1 MSNVEHD
8 NPAIGRDP
16 DAESDS
22 DLRYLLSA
30 YLLNS
35 LSEEGRAEVERQLE
49 RSESCR
55 RELDELKATL
65 ELVTDAL
72 AGEAEDSPSYSF
84 QQRRMERVLS
94 AKKRTWPLRIRFPS
108 RRLTAAAAALLLTS
122 VTAFAFLAYR
132 GLGSLAPEMQ
142 RDSYSS
148 ATLDM
153 DSAGRIGGLAPLA
166 GSAGPVAESRK
177 SSRSRSLR
185 RQESPSDKISD
196 DSFFAAKEAAFG
208 DDEGERVP
216 ATGEELEEEGEELPQ
231 AGKPS
236 AQSAFS
242 RKRMPEKLRK
252 SAKVEPPTAPAAAA
266 APPPA
271 PERAKQGRKAKDKA
285 REASTPGESRLSP
298 SKKEGQ
304 SAVVDNIGIGGG
316 AAGAYGYRYAKGK
329 LVIEKAKFGAAASNE
344 NAKRDAKL
352 AESSLEQAG
361 ETTVSGLART
371 SNTPSSGGKLNLRE
385 KDVQQQKRQ
394 LLGKES
400 GSERLRQQTIKEPI
414 IMRKIEA
421 PAEEEKKGLGE
432 IADANQS
439 LQKDGWAFNA
449 GRDKRRARGNDEKPA
464 GASLFFEQLGN
475 SSKQNDAPGQWHADE
490 SYNLNIKNTNN
501 GYRPLGLDRPHPQNK
516 SQSDAAPQDDR
527 IQTINEQVLNNFA
540 FYKQLDP
547 NLSYDQF
554 NSRALVIPPPAL
566 GDEGL
571 GEKGFR
577 TKYGVNPFVA
587 ASRDHLSTF
596 GMDVDTASWGRARES
611 IRNKTLPPPQTI
623 RVEEFINNFSD
634 ERPGDPDTVFSVYT
648 EGGPSPFGD
657 HGLELIQITLK
668 SRELRTGERKDA
680 ILTFAVDTSGS
691 MAANGKINL
700 LKKSIRTLVDKLN
713 PADRVAIIAFSTNAY
728 VVLPHTP
735 VRQKAEILGAIES
748 LTPIGG
754 TNVEAGIDLA
764 YRLAG
769 ESSHKR
775 AANRVILCSD
785 GVANLGARGPEIIL
799 KKIARFASED
809 RIALYTYAFGSGGR
823 QAVKGDKMLQQLA
836 NRGDGRYQYVDSG
849 SSAKKIFSVP
859 DALQVLAADAKIQVD
874 FNPDVVSH
882 YRLLGYEKR
891 DIADKDFRNDKIDA
905 GEVGPGST
913 VTALYEIKRSRP
925 VGSIGRVYLRY
936 KDAVSSTVEE
946 FNYELHPGVLAGDS
960 RDTSD
965 RFRFIA
971 SVAEFA
977 ELLRGS
983 YYARNGSFGAA
994 LQLMSGVSIDF
1005 KKRNDW
1011 KEAYRSISAAQGLS
1025 AVQTLNSIR

>member
-1 MSNVEHD
+1 MMTNKENQKPNLD
-8 NPAIGRDP
+8 TNAPPRA
-16 DAESDS
+16 DS
-22 DLRYLLSA
+22 ELRYLLSA
-30 YLLNS
+30 YLFDS

-49 RSESCR
+49 KSDACR
-55 RELDELKATL
+55 RELEELRETL
-65 ELVTDAL
+65 SLVSEAL
-72 AGEAEDSPSYSF
+72 SDDVGQPSAYSF
-84 QQRRMERVLS
+84 DQRRMDRVLS
-94 AKKRTWPLRIRFPS
+94 AKRRASILRARFPS
-108 RRLTAAAAALLLTS
+108 RKVTAAAAALLL
-122 VTAFAFLAYR
+122 L
-132 GLGSLAPEMQ
+132 SLAGILGLMTYSNLEMAAPQ
-142 RDSYSS
+142 DSSFAGEVLTFDS
-148 ATLDM
+148 EGRTGGLEPLSGETSPASKPRSQPGEDRPGR
-153 DSAGRIGGLAPLA
+153 SAGRRLDATTISQPEIMRKLGESTAPPSAAAALAKNAERFYATEEKFLPKKNKAERDTRKRTPSAAKTNRSSSIKAKEVAA
-166 GSAGPVAESRK
+166 GKPATPRPPPPTDETQKAFP
-177 SSRSRSLR
+177 
-185 RQESPSDKISD
+185 ESPSSQEI
-196 DSFFAAKEAAFG
+196 AEQEAVTVN
-208 DDEGERVP
+208 DV
-216 ATGEELEEEGEELPQ
+216 
-231 AGKPS
+231 
-236 AQSAFS
+236 
-242 RKRMPEKLRK
+242 
-252 SAKVEPPTAPAAAA
+252 
-266 APPPA
+266 
-271 PERAKQGRKAKDKA
+271 
-285 REASTPGESRLSP
+285 
-298 SKKEGQ
+298 
-304 SAVVDNIGIGGG
+304 IGVGGG
-316 AAGAYGYRYAKGK
+316 AAGAYGHRYGKGR
-329 LVIEKAKFGAAASNE
+329 LVREKPKFGKSGQKAPPRLGQNRISKPGAAAAAPEGQES
-344 NAKRDAKL
+344 AITA
-352 AESSLEQAG
+352 SSLDLLG
-361 ETTVSGLART
+361 RDGIGLTET
-371 SNTPSSGGKLNLRE
+371 
-385 KDVQQQKRQ
+385 
-394 LLGKES
+394 GKES
-400 GSERLRQQTIKEPI
+400 GSKEALKESLKSLEKKKATNELSRRLKKDAAAAPPNDARQVRNQEDAA
-414 IMRKIEA
+414 ELLDEGF
-421 PAEEEKKGLGE
+421 AEEESEEAEDGKSVLLEKLQE
-432 IADANQS
+432 TQQS
-439 LQKDGWAFNA
+439 EGVYQRQGD
-449 GRDKRRARGNDEKPA
+449 
-464 GASLFFEQLGN
+464 
-475 SSKQNDAPGQWHADE
+475 QNFD
-490 SYNLNIKNTNN
+490 LNIKKTGD
-501 GYRPLGLDRPHPQNK
+501 GYKSLGLNQSA
-516 SQSDAAPQDDR
+516 SQQLQKQAAPSAGIDTR
-527 IQTINEQVLNNFA
+527 TINEKVLNTFSW
-540 FYKQLDP
+540 YRRLDP
-547 NLSYDQF
+547 KLSYDQF

-577 TKYGVNPFVA
+577 AKYGVNPFVA

-596 GMDVDTASWGRARES
+596 GMDVDTASWGRAREN
-611 IRNKTLPPPQTI
+611 IRNRTLPPPQTI

-634 ERPGDPDTVFSVYT
+634 DRPGNPNAVFSVYT

-691 MAANGKINL
+691 MAADGKINL
-700 LKKSIRTLVDKLN
+700 LKKSIRTLVNKLN
-713 PADRVAIIAFSTNAY
+713 PSDRVAIIAFSTNAY

-735 VRQKAEILGAIES
+735 VRQKADILGAIES

-785 GVANLGARGPEIIL
+785 GVANLGSRGPEIIL

-849 SSAKKIFSVP
+849 GAAKKIFSVP
-859 DALQVLAADAKIQVD
+859 DELQVLAADAKIQVD

-925 VGSIGRVYLRY
+925 VGSIGRIYLRY
-936 KDAVSSTVEE
+936 KDSVSSTVEE
-946 FNYELHPGVLAGDS
+946 LNYELHPGVLSGDS
-960 RDTSD
+960 RGTSD

-994 LQLMSGVSIDF
+994 LQLMNEVSTEF
-1005 KKRNDW
+1005 KKRDDW

>member
-1 MSNVEHD
+1 MTNKENQKPNLDTNAPSQ
-8 NPAIGRDP
+8 A
-16 DAESDS
+16 DS
-22 DLRYLLSA
+22 ELRYLLSA
-30 YLLNS
+30 YLFDS

-49 RSESCR
+49 KSDACR
-55 RELDELKATL
+55 RELEELRETL
-65 ELVTDAL
+65 SLASEAL
-72 AGEAEDSPSYSF
+72 SDDVGQPSAYSF
-84 QQRRMERVLS
+84 DQRRMDRVLS
-94 AKKRTWPLRIRFPS
+94 AKRMASIRRIRLPS
-108 RRLTAAAAALLLTS
+108 RKVTAAAAALLL
-122 VTAFAFLAYR
+122 L
-132 GLGSLAPEMQ
+132 SLAGTLGLMTYSNLEMAGYQ
-142 RDSYSS
+142 DSSFAGKVLTFDS
-148 ATLDM
+148 EGRTGGLEPLSGETSPASKPRSQPGADRPGR
-153 DSAGRIGGLAPLA
+153 SAGRRLDGATISQPKIMRKLGESTAPPSAEAALAKN
-166 GSAGPVAESRK
+166 AERFYAAEKKLLPEKSKAERETRK
-177 SSRSRSLR
+177 RT
-185 RQESPSDKISD
+185 PS
-196 DSFFAAKEAAFG
+196 AAKRNRSSSIKAKEVA
-208 DDEGERVP
+208 
-216 ATGEELEEEGEELPQ
+216 
-231 AGKPS
+231 AGKP
-236 AQSAFS
+236 ATP
-242 RKRMPEKLRK
+242 RPP
-252 SAKVEPPTAPAAAA
+252 PPTGETQKAFPESPPSQEIAEQKAATVN
-266 APPPA
+266 
-271 PERAKQGRKAKDKA
+271 D
-285 REASTPGESRLSP
+285 
-298 SKKEGQ
+298 
-304 SAVVDNIGIGGG
+304 VIGVGGG
-316 AAGAYGYRYAKGK
+316 AAGAYGHRYGKGR
-329 LVIEKAKFGAAASNE
+329 LVREKPKFGKSGQKAPPRLEQNRISKPGAPVAASE
-344 NAKRDAKL
+344 GEESAITA
-352 AESSLEQAG
+352 SSLDLLSRDG
-361 ETTVSGLART
+361 VGLTET
-371 SNTPSSGGKLNLRE
+371 
-385 KDVQQQKRQ
+385 D
-394 LLGKES
+394 KES
-400 GSERLRQQTIKEPI
+400 GSKEALRESLKSLEKKKAANELGRRLKKDARRVRDRESAA
-414 IMRKIEA
+414 ELLDEGF
-421 PAEEEKKGLGE
+421 AEEESDEVEDGKSVLLEKLQE
-432 IADANQS
+432 TQQS
-439 LQKDGWAFNA
+439 EGVYQRQGD
-449 GRDKRRARGNDEKPA
+449 
-464 GASLFFEQLGN
+464 
-475 SSKQNDAPGQWHADE
+475 QNFD
-490 SYNLNIKNTNN
+490 LNIKRTGD
-501 GYRPLGLDRPHPQNK
+501 GYKSLGLNQSV
-516 SQSDAAPQDDR
+516 SQQLQKQPAPSAGIDTR
-527 IQTINEQVLNNFA
+527 TINEKVLNTFSW
-540 FYKQLDP
+540 YRRLDP
-547 NLSYDQF
+547 KLSYDQF

-577 TKYGVNPFVA
+577 AKYGVNPFVA

-596 GMDVDTASWGRARES
+596 GMDVDTASWGRAREN
-611 IRNKTLPPPQTI
+611 IRNRTLPPPQTI

-634 ERPGDPDTVFSVYT
+634 DRPGNPNAVFSVYT

-691 MAANGKINL
+691 MAADGKINL
-700 LKKSIRTLVDKLN
+700 LKKSIRTLVNKLN
-713 PADRVAIIAFSTNAY
+713 PSDRVAIIAFSTNAY

-785 GVANLGARGPEIIL
+785 GVANLGSRGPEIIL

-849 SSAKKIFSVP
+849 GAAEKIFSVP
-859 DALQVLAADAKIQVD
+859 DELQVLAADAKIQVD

-891 DIADKDFRNDKIDA
+891 DIADKDFRNDKVDA

-925 VGSIGRVYLRY
+925 VGSIGRIYLRY
-936 KDAVSSTVEE
+936 KDSVSSTVEE
-946 FNYELHPGVLAGDS
+946 LNYELHPGVLSGDS
-960 RDTSD
+960 RGTSD

-994 LQLMSGVSIDF
+994 LQLMNEVSTEF
-1005 KKRNDW
+1005 KKRDDW

>member
-1 MSNVEHD
+1 MTNKENRKPNLD
-8 NPAIGRDP
+8 TKAPPQA
-16 DAESDS
+16 DS

-30 YLLNS
+30 YLFDS
-35 LSEEGRAEVERQLE
+35 LSEEGRTEVEQQLE
-49 RSESCR
+49 KSEACR
-55 RELDELKATL
+55 RELDELRETL
-65 ELVTDAL
+65 SLVSEALSDDA
-72 AGEAEDSPSYSF
+72 EQPSTYSF
-84 QQRRMERVLS
+84 DQRRMDRVLS
-94 AKKRTWPLRIRFPS
+94 AKRRASILRIRLPS
-108 RRLTAAAAALLLTS
+108 RKITAAAAALLLTS
-122 VTAFAFLAYR
+122 LAGIL
-132 GLGSLAPEMQ
+132 GLMT
-142 RDSYSS
+142 YSS
-148 ATLDM
+148 FEMSAPQDSSFAGEVLTFDSEGRTGGLEPLSGESSPASKPQSRQDA
-153 DSAGRIGGLAPLA
+153 DRAVRSAGRKLAPKTISQPEIMRKL
-166 GSAGPVAESRK
+166 GESRVPPPAK
-177 SSRSRSLR
+177 AAVSKNAERFYAEEEKFLPDNNEARRVTRKRTPSAAKTKRSRSSS
-185 RQESPSDKISD
+185 ETD
-196 DSFFAAKEAAFG
+196 
-208 DDEGERVP
+208 
-216 ATGEELEEEGEELPQ
+216 
-231 AGKPS
+231 
-236 AQSAFS
+236 
-242 RKRMPEKLRK
+242 
-252 SAKVEPPTAPAAAA
+252 AAANKP
-266 APPPA
+266 APSTAPPA
-271 PERAKQGRKAKDKA
+271 PTRKAEKA
-285 REASTPGESRLSP
+285 RSEKSPPGQAIA
-298 SKKEGQ
+298 EGK
-304 SAVVDNIGIGGG
+304 AVTVTDQIGVGGG
-316 AAGAYGYRYAKGK
+316 AAGAYSHRYGKGR
-329 LVIEKAKFGAAASNE
+329 LVREKPKFGKSSPTAPPRSEQNRISRPGAPGAAPAAPEELEAAIAASSLDSLN
-344 NAKRDAKL
+344 RDGRASKE
-352 AESSLEQAG
+352 AVRESLKSLEKKMVTG
-361 ETTVSGLART
+361 GLRDRLKKDAADV
-371 SNTPSSGGKLNLRE
+371 PVDEVDKIQEQDAAYELSSVE
-385 KDVQQQKRQ
+385 D
-394 LLGKES
+394 
-400 GSERLRQQTIKEPI
+400 P
-414 IMRKIEA
+414 
-421 PAEEEKKGLGE
+421 EEEESEEEAKKSVL
-432 IADANQS
+432 
-439 LQKDGWAFNA
+439 LQKLQETQKEGVYQRQN
-449 GRDKRRARGNDEKPA
+449 
-464 GASLFFEQLGN
+464 EQN
-475 SSKQNDAPGQWHADE
+475 FD
-490 SYNLNIKNTNN
+490 LNIKKTGD
-501 GYRPLGLDRPHPQNK
+501 GYKSLGLNQSA
-516 SQSDAAPQDDR
+516 SQQLRKQQAPSAGIDTR
-527 IQTINEQVLNNFA
+527 TINEKVLNTFSW
-540 FYKQLDP
+540 YRRLDP
-547 NLSYDQF
+547 KLSYDQF

-577 TKYGVNPFVA
+577 AKYGVNPFVA
-587 ASRDHLSTF
+587 ASRDNLSTF

-611 IRNKTLPPPQTI
+611 IRNKTLPAPQTI

-634 ERPGDPDTVFSVYT
+634 ERPGNPNTVFSVYT

-691 MAANGKINL
+691 MAADGKINL

-713 PADRVAIIAFSTNAY
+713 PTDRVAIIAFSTNAY

-735 VRQKAEILGAIES
+735 VRQRAEILGAIES
-748 LTPIGG
+748 LTPTGG

-799 KKIARFASED
+799 KKIARFANED

-859 DALQVLAADAKIQVD
+859 DELQVLAADAKIQVN

-891 DIADKDFRNDKIDA
+891 DIADADFRNDKIDA

-913 VTALYEIKRSRP
+913 VTAMYEIKRSRP
-925 VGSIGRVYLRY
+925 VGSIGRIYLRY

-946 FNYELHPGVLAGDS
+946 FNYELQPGVLAGNS

-994 LQLMSGVSIDF
+994 LQLMNEVSVEF

>member
-1 MSNVEHD
+1 MSHVEHD
-8 NPAIGRDP
+8 NPAFSRDP
-16 DAESDS
+16 AAESDS

-30 YLLNS
+30 YLLDS

-55 RELDELKATL
+55 GELEELKATL

-72 AGEAEDSPSYSF
+72 AGETESSPSYSF

-94 AKKRTWPLRIRFPS
+94 AKKRTWPLRVRFPS
-108 RRLTAAAAALLLTS
+108 RRLTAAAAALLLVS

-132 GLGSLAPEMQ
+132 GLGSLAPGMQ
-142 RDSYSS
+142 EASYSS

-153 DSAGRIGGLAPLA
+153 DSAGRIGGLAPQS

-185 RQESPSDKISD
+185 RIESPSDKISD
-196 DSFFAAKEAAFG
+196 DSFFAADEASFG
-208 DDEGERVP
+208 DDAGERVP
-216 ATGEELEEEGEELPQ
+216 ATEEELEEGDAELPQ
-231 AGKPS
+231 AGKPT
-236 AQSAFS
+236 AQSSLS
-242 RKRMPEKLRK
+242 RKRMSQKLREATK
-252 SAKVEPPTAPAAAA
+252 IAPATAPSAAA

-271 PERAKQGRKAKDKA
+271 PERVKQGRKAEVSAAKASKD
-285 REASTPGESRLSP
+285 GESKRSP
-298 SKKEGQ
+298 SKKEGA

-329 LVIEKAKFGAAASNE
+329 LVKEKAKFGATASNE

-352 AESSLEQAG
+352 AESSLVQAG
-361 ETTVSGLART
+361 EAAVSGLART
-371 SNTPSSGGKLNLRE
+371 STTPSSSGKLNLRE
-385 KDVQQQKRQ
+385 KEVQQQKRQ

-400 GSERLRQQTIKEPI
+400 GSERLRPKTIKEPI

-421 PAEEEKKGLGE
+421 EGENMDLGKITDASQSRQEE
-432 IADANQS
+432 S
-439 LQKDGWAFNA
+439 RVFNA
-449 GRDKRRARGNDEKPA
+449 GRDGRRVDGNDEQRA
-464 GASLFFEQLGN
+464 GANLFFEQLGN

-501 GYRPLGLDRPHPQNK
+501 GYRPLGLDRLHPQNQ
-516 SQSDAAPQDDR
+516 SQSDASPQDDR
-527 IQTINEQVLNNFA
+527 VQTINEQVLNNFA

-577 TKYGVNPFVA
+577 AKYGVNPFVA

-634 ERPGDPDTVFSVYT
+634 ERPGNPNTVFSVYT

-657 HGLELIQITLK
+657 HGLELMQITLK

-691 MAANGKINL
+691 MAADGKINL

-785 GVANLGARGPEIIL
+785 GVANLGARGPGIIL

-859 DALQVLAADAKIQVD
+859 DELQVLAGDAKIQVD

>member
-1 MSNVEHD
+1 MKNADND
-8 NPAIGRDP
+8 NPAISEDP
-16 DAESDS
+16 AAESDS

-30 YLLNS
+30 YLLDS
-35 LSEEGRAEVERQLE
+35 LSEEGRAEVERQLK

-55 RELDELKATL
+55 GELEELKATL

-72 AGEAEDSPSYSF
+72 ASETEDSSSYSF
-84 QQRRMERVLS
+84 QQRRMDRVLS
-94 AKKRTWPLRIRFPS
+94 ARKRTWPLRIRFPS

-132 GLGSLAPEMQ
+132 GLGSLAPDSQ
-142 RDSYSS
+142 RESYSS
-148 ATLDM
+148 VTLDM
-153 DSAGRIGGLAPLA
+153 DSAGRTGGLAPLA
-166 GSAGPVAESRK
+166 GSAGPVTELLK
-177 SSRSRSLR
+177 STSPRGLR
-185 RQESPSDKISD
+185 RQENQSDRISAEGAED
-196 DSFFAAKEAAFG
+196 LVAAGEAAFA
-208 DDEGERVP
+208 DDAGEREQVIE
-216 ATGEELEEEGEELPQ
+216 EELEEGDAEL
-231 AGKPS
+231 ASKPTEQRS
-236 AQSAFS
+236 YS
-242 RKRMPEKLRK
+242 RKRMSQKLRK
-252 SAKVEPPTAPAAAA
+252 AAIVAPPKAPAAAA

-271 PERAKQGRKAKDKA
+271 PERASLGSTKVG
-285 REASTPGESRLSP
+285 EAPKSGESKRSP
-298 SKKEGQ
+298 SKKEGE
-304 SAVVDNIGIGGG
+304 STVVDSIGIGGG
-316 AAGAYGYRYAKGK
+316 AAGAYGHRYAKGK
-329 LVIEKAKFGAAASNE
+329 LVKEKAKFGAAAGND
-344 NAKRDAKL
+344 NANRDAKL
-352 AESSLEQAG
+352 AESSLVQDG
-361 ETTVSGLART
+361 EATVSGLART
-371 SNTPSSGGKLNLRE
+371 SNTPSSAGKLNLRE
-385 KDVQQQKRQ
+385 KDAQQQKRQ
-394 LLGKES
+394 LPEKRSSSSRPRPKVIKES
-400 GSERLRQQTIKEPI
+400 I

-421 PAEEEKKGLGE
+421 QAEDKKKDLGKVT
-432 IADANQS
+432 DASQS
-439 LQKDGWAFNA
+439 LQEESLAFTA
-449 GRDKRRARGNDEKPA
+449 GRDGRRVDGNDEQRA
-464 GASLFFEQLGN
+464 GANLFFEQLGN

-501 GYRPLGLDRPHPQNK
+501 GYRPLGLDRAHPQNQ
-516 SQSDAAPQDDR
+516 SQSDASPQDDGV
-527 IQTINEQVLNNFA
+527 QTINEQVLNNFA

-554 NSRALVIPPPAL
+554 DSRALVIPPPAL

-577 TKYGVNPFVA
+577 AKYGVNPFVA
-587 ASRDHLSTF
+587 ANRDHLSTF

-634 ERPGDPDTVFSVYT
+634 ERPGNPNTVFSVYT

-657 HGLELIQITLK
+657 HGLELMQITLK

-691 MAANGKINL
+691 MAAGGKIDL

-799 KKIARFASED
+799 EKIARFASED

-859 DALQVLAADAKIQVD
+859 DELQVLAGDAKIQVD

-971 SVAEFA
+971 TVAEFA

-994 LQLMSGVSIDF
+994 LQLMSGISIDF

-1011 KEAYRSISAAQGLS
+1011 KEAYRAISAAQGLS

>member
-1 MSNVEHD
+1 MTNKENQKPSLDTNAPPH
-8 NPAIGRDP
+8 A
-16 DAESDS
+16 DS
-22 DLRYLLSA
+22 ELRYLLSA
-30 YLLNS
+30 YLFDS

-49 RSESCR
+49 KSDACR
-55 RELDELKATL
+55 RELEELRETL
-65 ELVTDAL
+65 SLVSEALSDDA
-72 AGEAEDSPSYSF
+72 GQPSAYSF
-84 QQRRMERVLS
+84 DQRRMDRVLS
-94 AKKRTWPLRIRFPS
+94 AKRRASILRARFPS
-108 RRLTAAAAALLLTS
+108 RKVTAAAAALLL
-122 VTAFAFLAYR
+122 L
-132 GLGSLAPEMQ
+132 SLAGILGLMT
-142 RDSYSS
+142 YSN
-148 ATLDM
+148 LDM
-153 DSAGRIGGLAPLA
+153 AAPQDVSERHFAGEVLTFDSEGRTGGIEPLSGETSPASKPRSQPGADRPGRSAGRRLGATTISQPKIMRKLDESMAPP
-166 GSAGPVAESRK
+166 SAEAALGKNAERFYAEEKKLLPKKNKAERETRK
-177 SSRSRSLR
+177 RT
-185 RQESPSDKISD
+185 PS
-196 DSFFAAKEAAFG
+196 AAKRNRSSSIKAKEVA
-208 DDEGERVP
+208 
-216 ATGEELEEEGEELPQ
+216 
-231 AGKPS
+231 AGKPATPRPPS
-236 AQSAFS
+236 PTSETEKAF
-242 RKRMPEKLRK
+242 PE
-252 SAKVEPPTAPAAAA
+252 SPPSQ
-266 APPPA
+266 
-271 PERAKQGRKAKDKA
+271 EIAKQKTVTVND
-285 REASTPGESRLSP
+285 
-298 SKKEGQ
+298 
-304 SAVVDNIGIGGG
+304 VIGVGGG
-316 AAGAYGYRYAKGK
+316 AAGAYGHRYGKGR
-329 LVIEKAKFGAAASNE
+329 LVREKPKFGKSGQKAPPRLEQNRISKPGAAAAAPEGEESPIT
-344 NAKRDAKL
+344 A
-352 AESSLEQAG
+352 SSLYLLSRDG
-361 ETTVSGLART
+361 IGLTET
-371 SNTPSSGGKLNLRE
+371 
-385 KDVQQQKRQ
+385 D
-394 LLGKES
+394 KES
-400 GSERLRQQTIKEPI
+400 GSKEALKESLKSLEKKKATNELGRRLK
-414 IMRKIEA
+414 KDAAAA
-421 PAEEEKKGLGE
+421 PRNDARRARDQESAAELFDEGFAEEESDE
-432 IADANQS
+432 AED
-439 LQKDGWAFNA
+439 
-449 GRDKRRARGNDEKPA
+449 DK
-464 GASLFFEQLGN
+464 SVLLEQLQDTQQSEGVYQRQGE
-475 SSKQNDAPGQWHADE
+475 QNFD
-490 SYNLNIKNTNN
+490 LNIKKTGD
-501 GYRPLGLDRPHPQNK
+501 GYKSLGLNQSV
-516 SQSDAAPQDDR
+516 SQQLQKQPAPSAGIDTR
-527 IQTINEQVLNNFA
+527 TINEKVLNTFSW
-540 FYKQLDP
+540 YRRLDP
-547 NLSYDQF
+547 KLSYDQF

-577 TKYGVNPFVA
+577 AKYGVNPFVA

-596 GMDVDTASWGRARES
+596 GMDVDTASWGRAREN
-611 IRNKTLPPPQTI
+611 IRNRTLPPPQTI

-634 ERPGDPDTVFSVYT
+634 DRPGNPNAVFSVYT

-691 MAANGKINL
+691 MAADGKINL
-700 LKKSIRTLVDKLN
+700 LKKSIRTLVNKLN
-713 PADRVAIIAFSTNAY
+713 PSDRVAIIAFSTNAY

-785 GVANLGARGPEIIL
+785 GVANLGSRGPEIIL

-849 SSAKKIFSVP
+849 GAAEKIFSVP
-859 DALQVLAADAKIQVD
+859 DELQVLAADAKIQVD

-925 VGSIGRVYLRY
+925 VGSIGRIYLRY
-936 KDAVSSTVEE
+936 KDSVSSTVEE
-946 FNYELHPGVLAGDS
+946 LNYELHPGVLSGDS
-960 RDTSD
+960 RGTSD

-994 LQLMSGVSIDF
+994 LQLMNEVSTEF
-1005 KKRNDW
+1005 KKRDDW

>member
-1 MSNVEHD
+1 MTNKENQKPNLD
-8 NPAIGRDP
+8 TNAPPQA
-16 DAESDS
+16 DS
-22 DLRYLLSA
+22 ELRYLLSA
-30 YLLNS
+30 YLFDS

-49 RSESCR
+49 KSDACR
-55 RELDELKATL
+55 RELEELRETL
-65 ELVTDAL
+65 SLASEAL
-72 AGEAEDSPSYSF
+72 SDDVGQPSAYSF
-84 QQRRMERVLS
+84 DQRRMDRVLS
-94 AKKRTWPLRIRFPS
+94 AKRMASIRRIRLPS
-108 RRLTAAAAALLLTS
+108 RKVTAAAAALLL
-122 VTAFAFLAYR
+122 L
-132 GLGSLAPEMQ
+132 SLAGTLGLMTYSNLEMAGYQ
-142 RDSYSS
+142 DSSFAGKVLTFDS
-148 ATLDM
+148 EGRTGGLEPLSGETSPASKPRSQPGADRPGR
-153 DSAGRIGGLAPLA
+153 SAGRRLDGATISQPKIMRKLGESTAPPSAEAALAKN
-166 GSAGPVAESRK
+166 AERFYAAEKKLLPEKSKAERETRK
-177 SSRSRSLR
+177 RT
-185 RQESPSDKISD
+185 PS
-196 DSFFAAKEAAFG
+196 AAKRNRSSSIKAKEVA
-208 DDEGERVP
+208 
-216 ATGEELEEEGEELPQ
+216 
-231 AGKPS
+231 AGKP
-236 AQSAFS
+236 ATP
-242 RKRMPEKLRK
+242 RPP
-252 SAKVEPPTAPAAAA
+252 PPTGETQKAFPESPPSQEIAEQKAATVN
-266 APPPA
+266 
-271 PERAKQGRKAKDKA
+271 D
-285 REASTPGESRLSP
+285 
-298 SKKEGQ
+298 
-304 SAVVDNIGIGGG
+304 VIGVGGG
-316 AAGAYGYRYAKGK
+316 AAGAYGHRYGKGR
-329 LVIEKAKFGAAASNE
+329 LVREKPKFGKSGQKAPPRLEQNRISKPGAAAAASE
-344 NAKRDAKL
+344 GEESAITA
-352 AESSLEQAG
+352 SSLDLLSRDG
-361 ETTVSGLART
+361 VGLTET
-371 SNTPSSGGKLNLRE
+371 
-385 KDVQQQKRQ
+385 D
-394 LLGKES
+394 KES
-400 GSERLRQQTIKEPI
+400 GSKEALRESLKSLEKKKAANELGRRLKKDARRVRDRESAA
-414 IMRKIEA
+414 ELLDEGF
-421 PAEEEKKGLGE
+421 AEEESDEVEDGKSVLLEKLQE
-432 IADANQS
+432 TQQS
-439 LQKDGWAFNA
+439 EGVYQRQGD
-449 GRDKRRARGNDEKPA
+449 
-464 GASLFFEQLGN
+464 
-475 SSKQNDAPGQWHADE
+475 QNFD
-490 SYNLNIKNTNN
+490 LNIKRTGD
-501 GYRPLGLDRPHPQNK
+501 GYKSLGLNQSV
-516 SQSDAAPQDDR
+516 SQQLQKQPAPSAGIDTR
-527 IQTINEQVLNNFA
+527 TINEKVLNTFSW
-540 FYKQLDP
+540 YRRLDP
-547 NLSYDQF
+547 KLSYDQF

-577 TKYGVNPFVA
+577 AKYGVNPFVA

-596 GMDVDTASWGRARES
+596 GMDVDTASWGRAREN
-611 IRNKTLPPPQTI
+611 IRNRTLPPPQTI

-634 ERPGDPDTVFSVYT
+634 DRPGNPNAVFSVYT

-691 MAANGKINL
+691 MAADGKINL
-700 LKKSIRTLVDKLN
+700 LKKSIRTLVNKLN
-713 PADRVAIIAFSTNAY
+713 PSDRVAIIAFSTNAY

-785 GVANLGARGPEIIL
+785 GVANLGSRGPEIIL

-849 SSAKKIFSVP
+849 GAAEKIFSVP
-859 DALQVLAADAKIQVD
+859 DELQVLAADAKIQVD

-891 DIADKDFRNDKIDA
+891 DIADKDFRNDKVDA

-925 VGSIGRVYLRY
+925 VGSIGRIYLRY
-936 KDAVSSTVEE
+936 KDSVSSTVEE
-946 FNYELHPGVLAGDS
+946 LNYELHPGVLSGDS
-960 RDTSD
+960 RGTSD

-994 LQLMSGVSIDF
+994 LQLMNEVSTEF
-1005 KKRNDW
+1005 KKRDDW

>member
-1 MSNVEHD
+1 MS
-8 NPAIGRDP
+8 
-16 DAESDS
+16 
-22 DLRYLLSA
+22 
-30 YLLNS
+30 
-35 LSEEGRAEVERQLE
+35 Q
-49 RSESCR
+49 
-55 RELDELKATL
+55 
-65 ELVTDAL
+65 
-72 AGEAEDSPSYSF
+72 
-84 QQRRMERVLS
+84 
-94 AKKRTWPLRIRFPS
+94 
-108 RRLTAAAAALLLTS
+108 
-122 VTAFAFLAYR
+122 
-132 GLGSLAPEMQ
+132 
-142 RDSYSS
+142 
-148 ATLDM
+148 
-153 DSAGRIGGLAPLA
+153 
-166 GSAGPVAESRK
+166 
-177 SSRSRSLR
+177 
-185 RQESPSDKISD
+185 
-196 DSFFAAKEAAFG
+196 
-208 DDEGERVP
+208 
-216 ATGEELEEEGEELPQ
+216 
-231 AGKPS
+231 
-236 AQSAFS
+236 
-242 RKRMPEKLRK
+242 KLREATK
-252 SAKVEPPTAPAAAA
+252 IAPATAPAAAA

-271 PERAKQGRKAKDKA
+271 PERVKQGRKAEVSAAKASKD
-285 REASTPGESRLSP
+285 GESKRSP
-298 SKKEGQ
+298 SKKEGA

-329 LVIEKAKFGAAASNE
+329 LVKEKAKFGAAASNE

-352 AESSLEQAG
+352 AESSLAQAG
-361 ETTVSGLART
+361 EAAVSGLART
-371 SNTPSSGGKLNLRE
+371 STTPSSSGKLNLRE
-385 KDVQQQKRQ
+385 KEVQQQKRQ
-394 LLGKES
+394 LLGKKS
-400 GSERLRQQTIKEPI
+400 GSERLRPKTIKEPI

-421 PAEEEKKGLGE
+421 EGEKMDLGKITDASQSRQEE
-432 IADANQS
+432 S
-439 LQKDGWAFNA
+439 RVFNA
-449 GRDKRRARGNDEKPA
+449 GRDGRRVDDNDEQRA
-464 GASLFFEQLGN
+464 GANLFFEQLGN

-501 GYRPLGLDRPHPQNK
+501 GYRPLGLDRLHPQNQ
-516 SQSDAAPQDDR
+516 SQSDASPQDDR
-527 IQTINEQVLNNFA
+527 VQTINEQVLNNFA

-577 TKYGVNPFVA
+577 AKYGVNPFVA

-634 ERPGDPDTVFSVYT
+634 ERPGNPNTVFSVYT

-657 HGLELIQITLK
+657 HGLELMQITLK

-691 MAANGKINL
+691 MAADGKINL

-859 DALQVLAADAKIQVD
+859 DELQVLAGDAKIQVD

>member
-1 MSNVEHD
+1 MENTEND
-8 NPAIGRDP
+8 NPAMSSESP
-16 DAESDS
+16 AESGS
-22 DLRYLLSA
+22 ELRYLLSA
-30 YLLNS
+30 YLFDS
-35 LSEEGRAEVERQLE
+35 LSEEGRTEVERQLE

-65 ELVTDAL
+65 ELVADVLVSETD
-72 AGEAEDSPSYSF
+72 DSSSYSF
-84 QQRRMERVLS
+84 EHRRMERVLS
-94 AKKRTWPLRIRFPS
+94 AKKKIRLLRIRFPS
-108 RRLTAAAAALLLTS
+108 RRLAAVAAALLLAS
-122 VTAFAFLAYR
+122 VTAFVFLANR
-132 GLGSLAPEMQ
+132 GLDTLEMAADGKMENRSIFSGGAP
-142 RDSYSS
+142 
-148 ATLDM
+148 TLD
-153 DSAGRIGGLAPLA
+153 GRIGGLAPRH
-166 GSAGPVAESRK
+166 GSASPVSAEPESDK
-177 SSRSRSLR
+177 SRSLR
-185 RQESPSDKISD
+185 RQEKPVYRN
-196 DSFFAAKEAAFG
+196 AAERSTARPAAGEDVAF
-208 DDEGERVP
+208 DEGEVEED
-216 ATGEELEEEGEELPQ
+216 AGEDLDEAAEEHPQ
-231 AGKPS
+231 AASKTEQKKRTAS
-236 AQSAFS
+236 S
-242 RKRMPEKLRK
+242 RKMLTERMRK
-252 SAKVEPPTAPAAAA
+252 PAAAA
-266 APPPA
+266 RPPPPA
-271 PERAKQGRKAKDKA
+271 APRRPRGQAAA
-285 REASTPGESRLSP
+285 PSTPGRSKNSP
-298 SKKEGQ
+298 SKREGQ
-304 SAVVDNIGIGGG
+304 SAVVDAIGIGGG
-316 AAGAYGYRYAKGK
+316 AAGGYGNRYGKGG
-329 LVIEKAKFGAAASNE
+329 LVKEKAKFGAASIEE
-344 NAKRDAKL
+344 NLKQGVKL
-352 AESSLEQAG
+352 PKTSLAQKEGEAADGISSTAG
-361 ETTVSGLART
+361 R
-371 SNTPSSGGKLNLRE
+371 LNSRE
-385 KDVQQQKRQ
+385 RHVQQRKLQP
-394 LLGKES
+394 LGKTS
-400 GSERLRQQTIKEPI
+400 LDRRDRTALDLHATLPRPIKEPI
-414 IMRKIEA
+414 IKRKIDA
-421 PAEEEKKGLGE
+421 PAAEHGPVNETRDASKVLQEEGR
-432 IADANQS
+432 S
-439 LQKDGWAFNA
+439 LSA
-449 GRDKRRARGNDEKPA
+449 GRDARKANNGGRKGAA
-464 GASLFFEQLGN
+464 GKALFFEQLGN
-475 SSKQNDAPGQWHADE
+475 SNKQNDGSNQWHAQQNYD
-490 SYNLNIKNTNN
+490 LNIKNTDE
-501 GYRPLGLDRPHPQNK
+501 GYFSLGLDSLSRESK
-516 SQSDAAPQDDR
+516 SQLRPGPGDAR
-527 IQTINEQVLNNFA
+527 VQTINEQVLNNFA

-554 NSRALVIPPPAL
+554 DSRALVIPPPAL

-577 TKYGVNPFVA
+577 ARYGVNPFVA
-587 ASRDHLSTF
+587 TCRDHLSTF

-611 IRNKTLPPPQTI
+611 IRNKKLPPPQTI

-634 ERPGDPDTVFSVYT
+634 ERPGNPNAVFSVYT

-668 SRELRTGERKDA
+668 SRELRAGERKDA

-691 MAANGKINL
+691 MAADGKIDL
-700 LKKSIRTLVDKLN
+700 LKKSIRTLVDKLA
-713 PADRVAIIAFSTNAY
+713 PADRVAIIAFATNAY

-785 GVANLGARGPEIIL
+785 GVANLGARGPEMIL

-823 QAVKGDKMLQQLA
+823 QAVRGDKMLQQLA

-849 SSAKKIFSVP
+849 SAATKIFSVP
-859 DALQVLAADAKIQVD
+859 DELQVLAADAKIQVN
-874 FNPDVVSH
+874 FHPDVVSH

-925 VGSIGRVYLRY
+925 VGSIGRIYLRY

-946 FNYELHPGVLAGDS
+946 FNYELHPGVLAGGS

-983 YYARNGSFGAA
+983 YYARNGSFGAT

-1005 KKRNDW
+1005 KKRSDW

>member
-1 MSNVEHD
+1 MTNKENQKPNLD
-8 NPAIGRDP
+8 TNAPPRA
-16 DAESDS
+16 DS
-22 DLRYLLSA
+22 ELRYLLSA
-30 YLLNS
+30 YLFDS

-49 RSESCR
+49 KSDACR
-55 RELDELKATL
+55 RELEELRETL
-65 ELVTDAL
+65 SLVSEAL
-72 AGEAEDSPSYSF
+72 SDDVGQPSAYSF
-84 QQRRMERVLS
+84 DQRRMDRVLS
-94 AKKRTWPLRIRFPS
+94 AKRRASILRARFPS
-108 RRLTAAAAALLLTS
+108 RKVTAAAAALLL
-122 VTAFAFLAYR
+122 L
-132 GLGSLAPEMQ
+132 SLAGILGLMTYSNLEMAAPQ
-142 RDSYSS
+142 DSSFAGEVLTFDS
-148 ATLDM
+148 EGRTGGLEPLSGETSPASKPRSQPGEDRPGR
-153 DSAGRIGGLAPLA
+153 SAGRRLDATTISQPEIMRKLGESTAPPSAAAALAKNAERFYATEEKFLPKKNKAERDTRKRTPSAAKTNRSSSIKAKEVAA
-166 GSAGPVAESRK
+166 GKPATPRPPPPTDETQKAFP
-177 SSRSRSLR
+177 
-185 RQESPSDKISD
+185 ESPSSQEI
-196 DSFFAAKEAAFG
+196 AEQEAVTVN
-208 DDEGERVP
+208 DV
-216 ATGEELEEEGEELPQ
+216 
-231 AGKPS
+231 
-236 AQSAFS
+236 
-242 RKRMPEKLRK
+242 
-252 SAKVEPPTAPAAAA
+252 
-266 APPPA
+266 
-271 PERAKQGRKAKDKA
+271 
-285 REASTPGESRLSP
+285 
-298 SKKEGQ
+298 
-304 SAVVDNIGIGGG
+304 IGVGGG
-316 AAGAYGYRYAKGK
+316 AAGAYGHRYGKGR
-329 LVIEKAKFGAAASNE
+329 LVREKPKFGKSGQKAPPRLGQNRISKPGAAAAAPEGQES
-344 NAKRDAKL
+344 AITA
-352 AESSLEQAG
+352 SSLDLLG
-361 ETTVSGLART
+361 RDGIGLTET
-371 SNTPSSGGKLNLRE
+371 
-385 KDVQQQKRQ
+385 
-394 LLGKES
+394 GKES
-400 GSERLRQQTIKEPI
+400 GSKEALKESLKSLEKKKATNELGRRLKKDARRVRDRESAAEPLD
-414 IMRKIEA
+414 EGF
-421 PAEEEKKGLGE
+421 AEEESDEAEDGKSVLLEKLQE
-432 IADANQS
+432 TQQS
-439 LQKDGWAFNA
+439 EGVYQRQGD
-449 GRDKRRARGNDEKPA
+449 
-464 GASLFFEQLGN
+464 
-475 SSKQNDAPGQWHADE
+475 QNFD
-490 SYNLNIKNTNN
+490 LNIKKTGD
-501 GYRPLGLDRPHPQNK
+501 GYKSLGLNQSA
-516 SQSDAAPQDDR
+516 SQQLQKQAAPSAGIDTR
-527 IQTINEQVLNNFA
+527 TINEKVLNTFSW
-540 FYKQLDP
+540 YRRLDP
-547 NLSYDQF
+547 KLSYDQF

-577 TKYGVNPFVA
+577 AKYGVNPFVA

-596 GMDVDTASWGRARES
+596 GMDVDTASWGRAREN
-611 IRNKTLPPPQTI
+611 IRNRTLPPPQTI

-634 ERPGDPDTVFSVYT
+634 DRPGNPNAVFSVYT

-691 MAANGKINL
+691 MAADGKINL
-700 LKKSIRTLVDKLN
+700 LKKSIRTLVNKLN
-713 PADRVAIIAFSTNAY
+713 PSDRVAIIAFSTNAY

-735 VRQKAEILGAIES
+735 VRQKADILGAIES

-785 GVANLGARGPEIIL
+785 GVANLGSRGPEIIL

-849 SSAKKIFSVP
+849 GAAKKIFSVP
-859 DALQVLAADAKIQVD
+859 DELQVLAADAKIQVD

-925 VGSIGRVYLRY
+925 VGSIGRIYLRY
-936 KDAVSSTVEE
+936 KDSVSSTVEE
-946 FNYELHPGVLAGDS
+946 LNYELHPGVLSGDS
-960 RDTSD
+960 RGTSD

-994 LQLMSGVSIDF
+994 LQLMNEVSTEF
-1005 KKRNDW
+1005 KKRDDW

>member
-1 MSNVEHD
+1 MTNKENRKPNLD
-8 NPAIGRDP
+8 TKAPPQA
-16 DAESDS
+16 DS
-22 DLRYLLSA
+22 ELRYLLSA
-30 YLLNS
+30 YLFDS

-49 RSESCR
+49 KSEACR
-55 RELDELKATL
+55 KELDELRKTL
-65 ELVTDAL
+65 SLVSEALSDDA
-72 AGEAEDSPSYSF
+72 EQPSTYSF
-84 QQRRMERVLS
+84 DQRRMDRVLS
-94 AKKRTWPLRIRFPS
+94 AKRRASILRIRLPS
-108 RRLTAAAAALLLTS
+108 RKITAAAAALLLTS
-122 VTAFAFLAYR
+122 LAGIL
-132 GLGSLAPEMQ
+132 GLMT
-142 RDSYSS
+142 YSS
-148 ATLDM
+148 FEMADSFPRESSDSELHFAGEVLTLNSERRTGGLEPLSGESSPASKAQPQQDE
-153 DSAGRIGGLAPLA
+153 DRAVRSAGRKLAPKAISQPEIMRKLGA
-166 GSAGPVAESRK
+166 SRVPPPAKAAVSKNAERFYAEEEKYLPDGNEARRVTRK
-177 SSRSRSLR
+177 RTPAAAETNRSRSV
-185 RQESPSDKISD
+185 K
-196 DSFFAAKEAAFG
+196 AKEGAANK
-208 DDEGERVP
+208 P
-216 ATGEELEEEGEELPQ
+216 A
-231 AGKPS
+231 S
-236 AQSAFS
+236 
-242 RKRMPEKLRK
+242 
-252 SAKVEPPTAPAAAA
+252 PTAP
-266 APPPA
+266 PA
-271 PERAKQGRKAKDKA
+271 PTRKAENARSEVSPPGQAIAEGRDVAVNDK
-285 REASTPGESRLSP
+285 
-298 SKKEGQ
+298 
-304 SAVVDNIGIGGG
+304 IGVGGG
-316 AAGAYGYRYAKGK
+316 AAGAYGHRYAKGR
-329 LVIEKAKFGAAASNE
+329 LIREKPRFGKSSPKAPPRSEQNRISSPRPPGATPAAPEDPGAAITA
-344 NAKRDAKL
+344 
-352 AESSLEQAG
+352 SSLDSLGRDGRASKEAVRESLKSLEKKMVTGGLRNRLKEDARLKKNAADAPFSFGDEAQEQGIGA
-361 ETTVSGLART
+361 EL
-371 SNTPSSGGKLNLRE
+371 SS
-385 KDVQQQKRQ
+385 V
-394 LLGKES
+394 
-400 GSERLRQQTIKEPI
+400 
-414 IMRKIEA
+414 EA
-421 PAEEEKKGLGE
+421 AEEGESEEEAKKSVL
-432 IADANQS
+432 
-439 LQKDGWAFNA
+439 LQNLQETQREGVYQ
-449 GRDKRRARGNDEKPA
+449 RQDE
-464 GASLFFEQLGN
+464 
-475 SSKQNDAPGQWHADE
+475 QNFD
-490 SYNLNIKNTNN
+490 LNIKKTGD
-501 GYRPLGLDRPHPQNK
+501 GYKSLGLNQSA
-516 SQSDAAPQDDR
+516 SQQLQKQQAASAGIDTR
-527 IQTINEQVLNNFA
+527 TINEKVLNTFSW
-540 FYKQLDP
+540 YRRLDP
-547 NLSYDQF
+547 KLSYDQF

-577 TKYGVNPFVA
+577 AKYGVNPFVA
-587 ASRDHLSTF
+587 ASRDNLSTF

-611 IRNKTLPPPQTI
+611 IRNKTLPAPQTI

-634 ERPGDPDTVFSVYT
+634 ERPGNPNTVFSVYT

-691 MAANGKINL
+691 MAADGKINL

-713 PADRVAIIAFSTNAY
+713 PTDRVAIIAFSTNAY

-735 VRQKAEILGAIES
+735 VRQRAEILGAIES
-748 LTPIGG
+748 LTPTGG

-785 GVANLGARGPEIIL
+785 GVANLGARGPDIIL
-799 KKIARFASED
+799 KKIARFANED

-859 DALQVLAADAKIQVD
+859 DELQVLAADAKIQVN

-891 DIADKDFRNDKIDA
+891 DIADEDFRNDKIDA

-913 VTALYEIKRSRP
+913 VTAMYEIKRSRP
-925 VGSIGRVYLRY
+925 VGSIGRIYLRY

-946 FNYELHPGVLAGDS
+946 FNYELQPGVLAGNS

-994 LQLMSGVSIDF
+994 LQLMNEVSIEF
-1005 KKRNDW
+1005 KKRDDW

>member
-1 MSNVEHD
+1 MTNKENQKPNLD
-8 NPAIGRDP
+8 TNAPPRA
-16 DAESDS
+16 DS
-22 DLRYLLSA
+22 ELRYLLSA
-30 YLLNS
+30 YLFDS

-49 RSESCR
+49 KSDACR
-55 RELDELKATL
+55 RELEELRETL
-65 ELVTDAL
+65 SLVSEAL
-72 AGEAEDSPSYSF
+72 SDDVGQPSAYSF
-84 QQRRMERVLS
+84 DQRRMDRVLS
-94 AKKRTWPLRIRFPS
+94 AKRRASILRARFPS
-108 RRLTAAAAALLLTS
+108 RKVTAAAAALLL
-122 VTAFAFLAYR
+122 L
-132 GLGSLAPEMQ
+132 SLAGILGLMTYSNLEMAAPQ
-142 RDSYSS
+142 DSSFAGEVLTFDS
-148 ATLDM
+148 EGRTGGLEPLSGETSPASKPRSQPGEDRPGR
-153 DSAGRIGGLAPLA
+153 SAGRRLDATTISQPEIMRKLGESTAPPSAAAALAKNAERFYATEEKFLPKKNKAERDTRKRTPSAAKTNRSSSIKAKEVAA
-166 GSAGPVAESRK
+166 GKPATPRPPPPTGETQKAFP
-177 SSRSRSLR
+177 
-185 RQESPSDKISD
+185 ESPSSQEI
-196 DSFFAAKEAAFG
+196 AEQEAVTVN
-208 DDEGERVP
+208 DV
-216 ATGEELEEEGEELPQ
+216 
-231 AGKPS
+231 
-236 AQSAFS
+236 
-242 RKRMPEKLRK
+242 
-252 SAKVEPPTAPAAAA
+252 
-266 APPPA
+266 
-271 PERAKQGRKAKDKA
+271 
-285 REASTPGESRLSP
+285 
-298 SKKEGQ
+298 
-304 SAVVDNIGIGGG
+304 IGVGGG
-316 AAGAYGYRYAKGK
+316 AAGAYGHRYGKGR
-329 LVIEKAKFGAAASNE
+329 LVREKPKFGKSGQKAPPRLGQNRISKPGAAAAAPEGQES
-344 NAKRDAKL
+344 AITA
-352 AESSLEQAG
+352 SSLDLLG
-361 ETTVSGLART
+361 RDGIGLTET
-371 SNTPSSGGKLNLRE
+371 
-385 KDVQQQKRQ
+385 
-394 LLGKES
+394 GKES
-400 GSERLRQQTIKEPI
+400 GSKEALKESLKSLEKKKATNELGRRLKKDARRVRDRESAA
-414 IMRKIEA
+414 ELLDEGF
-421 PAEEEKKGLGE
+421 AEEESDEAEDGKSVLLEKLQE
-432 IADANQS
+432 TQQS
-439 LQKDGWAFNA
+439 EGVYQRQGD
-449 GRDKRRARGNDEKPA
+449 
-464 GASLFFEQLGN
+464 
-475 SSKQNDAPGQWHADE
+475 QNFD
-490 SYNLNIKNTNN
+490 LNIKKTGD
-501 GYRPLGLDRPHPQNK
+501 GYKSLGLNQSA
-516 SQSDAAPQDDR
+516 SQQLQKQAAPSAGIDTR
-527 IQTINEQVLNNFA
+527 TINEKVLNTFSW
-540 FYKQLDP
+540 YRRLDP
-547 NLSYDQF
+547 KLSYDQF

-577 TKYGVNPFVA
+577 AKYGVNPFVA

-596 GMDVDTASWGRARES
+596 GMDVDTASWGRAREN
-611 IRNKTLPPPQTI
+611 IRNRTLPPPQTI

-634 ERPGDPDTVFSVYT
+634 DRPGNPNAVFSVYT

-691 MAANGKINL
+691 MAADGKINL
-700 LKKSIRTLVDKLN
+700 LKKSIRTLVNKLN
-713 PADRVAIIAFSTNAY
+713 PSDRVAIIAFSTNAY

-735 VRQKAEILGAIES
+735 VRQKADILGAIES

-785 GVANLGARGPEIIL
+785 GVANLGSRGPEIIL

-849 SSAKKIFSVP
+849 GAAKKIFSVP
-859 DALQVLAADAKIQVD
+859 DELQVLAADAKIQVD

-925 VGSIGRVYLRY
+925 VGSIGRIYLRY
-936 KDAVSSTVEE
+936 KDSVSSTVEE
-946 FNYELHPGVLAGDS
+946 LNYELHPGVLSGDS
-960 RDTSD
+960 RGTSD

-994 LQLMSGVSIDF
+994 LQLMNEVSTEF
-1005 KKRNDW
+1005 KKRDDW

>member
-1 MSNVEHD
+1 MTNKENQKPSLDTNAPPH
-8 NPAIGRDP
+8 A
-16 DAESDS
+16 DS
-22 DLRYLLSA
+22 ELRYLLSA
-30 YLLNS
+30 YLFDS

-49 RSESCR
+49 KSDACR
-55 RELDELKATL
+55 RELEELRETL
-65 ELVTDAL
+65 SLASEAL
-72 AGEAEDSPSYSF
+72 SDDVGQPSAYSF
-84 QQRRMERVLS
+84 DQRRMDRVLS
-94 AKKRTWPLRIRFPS
+94 AKRMASIRRIRLPS
-108 RRLTAAAAALLLTS
+108 RKVTAAAAALLL
-122 VTAFAFLAYR
+122 L
-132 GLGSLAPEMQ
+132 SLAGTLGLMTYSNLEMAGYQ
-142 RDSYSS
+142 DSSFAGKVLTFDS
-148 ATLDM
+148 EGRTGGLEPLSGETSPASKPRSQPGADRPGR
-153 DSAGRIGGLAPLA
+153 SAGRRLDGATISQPKIMRKLGESTAPPSAEAALAKN
-166 GSAGPVAESRK
+166 AERFYAAEKKLLPEKSKAERETRK
-177 SSRSRSLR
+177 RT
-185 RQESPSDKISD
+185 PS
-196 DSFFAAKEAAFG
+196 AAKRNRSSSIKAKEVA
-208 DDEGERVP
+208 
-216 ATGEELEEEGEELPQ
+216 
-231 AGKPS
+231 AGKP
-236 AQSAFS
+236 ATP
-242 RKRMPEKLRK
+242 RPP
-252 SAKVEPPTAPAAAA
+252 PPTGETQKAFPESPPSQEIAEQKAATVN
-266 APPPA
+266 
-271 PERAKQGRKAKDKA
+271 D
-285 REASTPGESRLSP
+285 
-298 SKKEGQ
+298 
-304 SAVVDNIGIGGG
+304 VIGVGGG
-316 AAGAYGYRYAKGK
+316 AAGAYGHRYGKGR
-329 LVIEKAKFGAAASNE
+329 LVREKPKFGKSGQKAPPRLEQNRISKPGAPVAASE
-344 NAKRDAKL
+344 GEESAITA
-352 AESSLEQAG
+352 SSLDLLSRDG
-361 ETTVSGLART
+361 VGLTET
-371 SNTPSSGGKLNLRE
+371 
-385 KDVQQQKRQ
+385 D
-394 LLGKES
+394 KES
-400 GSERLRQQTIKEPI
+400 GSKEALRESLKSLEKKKAANELGRRLKKDARRVRDRESAA
-414 IMRKIEA
+414 ELLDEGF
-421 PAEEEKKGLGE
+421 AEEESDEVEDGKSVLLEKLQE
-432 IADANQS
+432 TQQS
-439 LQKDGWAFNA
+439 EGVYQRQGD
-449 GRDKRRARGNDEKPA
+449 
-464 GASLFFEQLGN
+464 
-475 SSKQNDAPGQWHADE
+475 QNFD
-490 SYNLNIKNTNN
+490 LNIKRTGD
-501 GYRPLGLDRPHPQNK
+501 GYKSLGLNQSV
-516 SQSDAAPQDDR
+516 SQQLQKQPAPSAGIDTR
-527 IQTINEQVLNNFA
+527 TINEKVLNTFSW
-540 FYKQLDP
+540 YRRLDP
-547 NLSYDQF
+547 KLSYDQF

-577 TKYGVNPFVA
+577 AKYGVNPFVA

-596 GMDVDTASWGRARES
+596 GMDVDTASWGRAREN
-611 IRNKTLPPPQTI
+611 IRNRTLPPPQTI

-634 ERPGDPDTVFSVYT
+634 DRPGNPNAVFSVYT

-691 MAANGKINL
+691 MAADGKINL
-700 LKKSIRTLVDKLN
+700 LKKSIRTLVNKLN
-713 PADRVAIIAFSTNAY
+713 PSDRVAIIAFSTNAY

-785 GVANLGARGPEIIL
+785 GVANLGSRGPEIIL

-849 SSAKKIFSVP
+849 GAAEKIFSVP
-859 DALQVLAADAKIQVD
+859 DELQVLAADAKIQVD

-891 DIADKDFRNDKIDA
+891 DIADKDFRNDKVDA

-925 VGSIGRVYLRY
+925 VGSIGRIYLRY
-936 KDAVSSTVEE
+936 KDSVSSTVEE
-946 FNYELHPGVLAGDS
+946 LNYELHPGVLSGDS
-960 RDTSD
+960 RGTSD

-994 LQLMSGVSIDF
+994 LQLMNEVSTEF
-1005 KKRNDW
+1005 KKRDDW

>member
-1 MSNVEHD
+1 MTNKENQKPSLDTNAPPH
-8 NPAIGRDP
+8 A
-16 DAESDS
+16 DS
-22 DLRYLLSA
+22 ELRYLLSA
-30 YLLNS
+30 YLFDS

-49 RSESCR
+49 KSDACR
-55 RELDELKATL
+55 RELEELRETL
-65 ELVTDAL
+65 SLASEAL
-72 AGEAEDSPSYSF
+72 SDDVGQPSAYSF
-84 QQRRMERVLS
+84 DQRRMDRVLS
-94 AKKRTWPLRIRFPS
+94 AKRMASIRRIRLPS
-108 RRLTAAAAALLLTS
+108 RKVTAAAAALLL
-122 VTAFAFLAYR
+122 L
-132 GLGSLAPEMQ
+132 SLAGTLGLMTYSNLEMAGYQ
-142 RDSYSS
+142 DSSFAGKVLTFDS
-148 ATLDM
+148 EGRTGGLEPLSGETSPASKPRSQPGADRPGR
-153 DSAGRIGGLAPLA
+153 SAGRRLDGATISQPKIMRKLGESTAPP
-166 GSAGPVAESRK
+166 SAEAALGKNAERFYAAEKKLLPEKSKAERETRK
-177 SSRSRSLR
+177 RT
-185 RQESPSDKISD
+185 PS
-196 DSFFAAKEAAFG
+196 AAKRNRSSSIKAKEVA
-208 DDEGERVP
+208 
-216 ATGEELEEEGEELPQ
+216 
-231 AGKPS
+231 AGKP
-236 AQSAFS
+236 ATP
-242 RKRMPEKLRK
+242 RPP
-252 SAKVEPPTAPAAAA
+252 PPTGETQKAFPESPPSQEIAEQKAATVN
-266 APPPA
+266 
-271 PERAKQGRKAKDKA
+271 D
-285 REASTPGESRLSP
+285 
-298 SKKEGQ
+298 
-304 SAVVDNIGIGGG
+304 VIGVGGG
-316 AAGAYGYRYAKGK
+316 AAGAYGHRYGKGR
-329 LVIEKAKFGAAASNE
+329 LVREKPKFGKSGQKAPPRLEQNRISKPGAPVAASE
-344 NAKRDAKL
+344 GEESAITA
-352 AESSLEQAG
+352 SSLDLLSRDG
-361 ETTVSGLART
+361 VGLTET
-371 SNTPSSGGKLNLRE
+371 
-385 KDVQQQKRQ
+385 D
-394 LLGKES
+394 KES
-400 GSERLRQQTIKEPI
+400 GSKEALRESLKSLEKKKAANELGRRLKKDARRVRDRESAA
-414 IMRKIEA
+414 ELLDEGF
-421 PAEEEKKGLGE
+421 AEEESDEVEDGKSVLLEKLQE
-432 IADANQS
+432 TQQS
-439 LQKDGWAFNA
+439 EGVYQRQGD
-449 GRDKRRARGNDEKPA
+449 
-464 GASLFFEQLGN
+464 
-475 SSKQNDAPGQWHADE
+475 QNFD
-490 SYNLNIKNTNN
+490 LNIKRTGD
-501 GYRPLGLDRPHPQNK
+501 GYKSLGLNQSV
-516 SQSDAAPQDDR
+516 SQQLQKQPAPSAGIDTR
-527 IQTINEQVLNNFA
+527 TINEKVLNTFSW
-540 FYKQLDP
+540 YRRLDP
-547 NLSYDQF
+547 KLSYDQF

-577 TKYGVNPFVA
+577 AKYGVNPFVA

-596 GMDVDTASWGRARES
+596 GMDVDTASWGRAREN
-611 IRNKTLPPPQTI
+611 IRNRTLPPPQTI

-634 ERPGDPDTVFSVYT
+634 DRPGNPNAVFSVYT

-691 MAANGKINL
+691 MAADGKINL
-700 LKKSIRTLVDKLN
+700 LKKSIRTLVNKLN
-713 PADRVAIIAFSTNAY
+713 PSDRVAIIAFSTNAY

-785 GVANLGARGPEIIL
+785 GVANLGSRGPEIIL

-849 SSAKKIFSVP
+849 GAAEKIFSVP
-859 DALQVLAADAKIQVD
+859 DELQVLAADAKIQVD

-891 DIADKDFRNDKIDA
+891 DIADKDFRNDKVDA

-925 VGSIGRVYLRY
+925 VGSIGRIYLRY
-936 KDAVSSTVEE
+936 KDSVSSTVEE
-946 FNYELHPGVLAGDS
+946 LNYELHPGVLSGDS
-960 RDTSD
+960 RGTSD

-994 LQLMSGVSIDF
+994 LQLMNEVSTEF
-1005 KKRNDW
+1005 KKRDDW

>member
-1 MSNVEHD
+1 MTNKENRKPNLD
-8 NPAIGRDP
+8 TKAPPQA
-16 DAESDS
+16 DS

-30 YLLNS
+30 YLFDS
-35 LSEEGRAEVERQLE
+35 LSEEGRTEVEQQLE
-49 RSESCR
+49 KSEACR
-55 RELDELKATL
+55 RELDELRETL
-65 ELVTDAL
+65 SLVSEALSDDA
-72 AGEAEDSPSYSF
+72 EQPSTYSF
-84 QQRRMERVLS
+84 DQRRMDRVLS
-94 AKKRTWPLRIRFPS
+94 AKRRASILRIRLPS
-108 RRLTAAAAALLLTS
+108 RKITAAAAALLLTS
-122 VTAFAFLAYR
+122 LAGIL
-132 GLGSLAPEMQ
+132 GLMT
-142 RDSYSS
+142 YSS
-148 ATLDM
+148 FEMSAPQDSSFAGEVLTFDSEGRTGGLEPLSGESSPASKPQSRQDA
-153 DSAGRIGGLAPLA
+153 DRAVRSAGRKLAPKTISQPEIMRKL
-166 GSAGPVAESRK
+166 GESRVPPPAK
-177 SSRSRSLR
+177 AAVSKNAERFYAEEEKFLPDNNEARRVTRKRTPSATKTKRSRSSS
-185 RQESPSDKISD
+185 ETD
-196 DSFFAAKEAAFG
+196 
-208 DDEGERVP
+208 
-216 ATGEELEEEGEELPQ
+216 
-231 AGKPS
+231 
-236 AQSAFS
+236 
-242 RKRMPEKLRK
+242 
-252 SAKVEPPTAPAAAA
+252 AAANKP
-266 APPPA
+266 APSTAPPA
-271 PERAKQGRKAKDKA
+271 PTRKAEKA
-285 REASTPGESRLSP
+285 RSEKSPPGQAIA
-298 SKKEGQ
+298 EGK
-304 SAVVDNIGIGGG
+304 AVTVTDQIGVGGG
-316 AAGAYGYRYAKGK
+316 AAGAYSHRYGKGR
-329 LVIEKAKFGAAASNE
+329 LVREKPKFGKSSPTAPPRSEQNRISRPGAPGAAPAAPEELEAAIAASSLDSLN
-344 NAKRDAKL
+344 RDGRASKE
-352 AESSLEQAG
+352 AVRESLKSLEKKMVTG
-361 ETTVSGLART
+361 GLRDRLKKDAADV
-371 SNTPSSGGKLNLRE
+371 PVDEVDKIQEQDAAYELSSVE
-385 KDVQQQKRQ
+385 D
-394 LLGKES
+394 
-400 GSERLRQQTIKEPI
+400 P
-414 IMRKIEA
+414 
-421 PAEEEKKGLGE
+421 EEEESEEEAKKSVL
-432 IADANQS
+432 
-439 LQKDGWAFNA
+439 LQKLQETQKEGVYQRQN
-449 GRDKRRARGNDEKPA
+449 
-464 GASLFFEQLGN
+464 EQN
-475 SSKQNDAPGQWHADE
+475 FD
-490 SYNLNIKNTNN
+490 LNIKKTGD
-501 GYRPLGLDRPHPQNK
+501 GYKSLGLNQSA
-516 SQSDAAPQDDR
+516 SQQLRKQQAPSAGIDTR
-527 IQTINEQVLNNFA
+527 TINEKVLNTFSW
-540 FYKQLDP
+540 YRRLDP
-547 NLSYDQF
+547 KLSYDQF

-577 TKYGVNPFVA
+577 AKYGVNPFVA
-587 ASRDHLSTF
+587 ASRDNLSTF

-611 IRNKTLPPPQTI
+611 IRNKTLPAPQTI

-634 ERPGDPDTVFSVYT
+634 ERPGNPNTVFSVYT

-691 MAANGKINL
+691 MAADGKINL

-713 PADRVAIIAFSTNAY
+713 PTDRVAIIAFSTNAY

-735 VRQKAEILGAIES
+735 VRQRAEILGAIES
-748 LTPIGG
+748 LTPTGG

-799 KKIARFASED
+799 KKIARFANED

-859 DALQVLAADAKIQVD
+859 DELQVLAADAKIQVN

-891 DIADKDFRNDKIDA
+891 DIADADFRNDKIDA

-913 VTALYEIKRSRP
+913 VTAMYEIKRSRP
-925 VGSIGRVYLRY
+925 VGSIGRIYLRY

-946 FNYELHPGVLAGDS
+946 FNYELQPGVLAGNS

-994 LQLMSGVSIDF
+994 LQLMNEVSVEF

>member
-1 MSNVEHD
+1 MTNKENRKPNLD
-8 NPAIGRDP
+8 TKAPPQA
-16 DAESDS
+16 DS

-30 YLLNS
+30 YLFDS
-35 LSEEGRAEVERQLE
+35 LSEEGRTEVEQQLE
-49 RSESCR
+49 KSEACR
-55 RELDELKATL
+55 RELDELRETL
-65 ELVTDAL
+65 SLVSEALSDDA
-72 AGEAEDSPSYSF
+72 EQPSTYSF
-84 QQRRMERVLS
+84 DQRRMDRVLS
-94 AKKRTWPLRIRFPS
+94 AKRRASILRIRLPS
-108 RRLTAAAAALLLTS
+108 RKITAAAAALLLTS
-122 VTAFAFLAYR
+122 LAGIL
-132 GLGSLAPEMQ
+132 GLMT
-142 RDSYSS
+142 YSS
-148 ATLDM
+148 FEMSAPQDSSFAGEVLTFDSEGRTGGLEPLSGESSPASKPQSRQDA
-153 DSAGRIGGLAPLA
+153 DRAVRSAGRKLAPKTISQPEIMRKL
-166 GSAGPVAESRK
+166 GESRVPPPAK
-177 SSRSRSLR
+177 AAVSKNAERFYAEEEKFLPDNNEARRVTRKRTPSATKTKRSRSSS
-185 RQESPSDKISD
+185 ETD
-196 DSFFAAKEAAFG
+196 
-208 DDEGERVP
+208 
-216 ATGEELEEEGEELPQ
+216 
-231 AGKPS
+231 
-236 AQSAFS
+236 
-242 RKRMPEKLRK
+242 
-252 SAKVEPPTAPAAAA
+252 AAANKP
-266 APPPA
+266 APSTAPPA
-271 PERAKQGRKAKDKA
+271 PTRKAEKA
-285 REASTPGESRLSP
+285 RSEKSPPGQAIA
-298 SKKEGQ
+298 EGK
-304 SAVVDNIGIGGG
+304 AVTVTDQIGVGGG
-316 AAGAYGYRYAKGK
+316 AAGAYSHRYGKGR
-329 LVIEKAKFGAAASNE
+329 LVREKPKFGKSSPTAPPRSEQNRISRPGAPGAAPAAPEELEAAIAASSLDSLN
-344 NAKRDAKL
+344 RDGRASKE
-352 AESSLEQAG
+352 AVRESLKSLEKKMVTG
-361 ETTVSGLART
+361 GLRDRLKKDAADV
-371 SNTPSSGGKLNLRE
+371 PVDEVDKIQEQDAAYELSSVE
-385 KDVQQQKRQ
+385 D
-394 LLGKES
+394 
-400 GSERLRQQTIKEPI
+400 
-414 IMRKIEA
+414 
-421 PAEEEKKGLGE
+421 AEEEESEEEAKKSVL
-432 IADANQS
+432 
-439 LQKDGWAFNA
+439 LQKLQETQKEGVYQRQN
-449 GRDKRRARGNDEKPA
+449 
-464 GASLFFEQLGN
+464 EQN
-475 SSKQNDAPGQWHADE
+475 FD
-490 SYNLNIKNTNN
+490 LNIKKTGD
-501 GYRPLGLDRPHPQNK
+501 GYKSLGLNQSA
-516 SQSDAAPQDDR
+516 SQQLRKQQAPSAGIDTR
-527 IQTINEQVLNNFA
+527 TINEKVLNTFSW
-540 FYKQLDP
+540 YRRLDP
-547 NLSYDQF
+547 KLSYDQF

-577 TKYGVNPFVA
+577 AKYGVNPFVA
-587 ASRDHLSTF
+587 ASRDNLSTF

-611 IRNKTLPPPQTI
+611 IRNKTLPAPQTI

-634 ERPGDPDTVFSVYT
+634 ERPGNPNTVFSVYT

-691 MAANGKINL
+691 MAADGKINL

-713 PADRVAIIAFSTNAY
+713 PTDRVAIIAFSTNAY

-735 VRQKAEILGAIES
+735 VRQRAEILGAIES
-748 LTPIGG
+748 LTPTGG

-799 KKIARFASED
+799 KKIARFANED

-859 DALQVLAADAKIQVD
+859 DELQVLAADAKIQVN

-891 DIADKDFRNDKIDA
+891 DIADADFRNDKIDA

-913 VTALYEIKRSRP
+913 VTAMYEIKRSRP
-925 VGSIGRVYLRY
+925 VGSIGRIYLRY

-946 FNYELHPGVLAGDS
+946 FNYELQPGVLAGNS

-994 LQLMSGVSIDF
+994 LQLMNEVSVEF